1 MNDQDLL
8 RYSRQI
14 MLPAIDFEGQ
24 QTLLSAHVVI
34 LGLGGLGSP
43 AALYLAS
50 AGVGQ
55 LTLCDFDHVDLSN
68 LQRQILHNDNNIG
81 QAKTDSA
88 IESLSAINATINLNS
103 INHKLDVQEMTSLFK
118 NADLVLDC
126 TDNFDTRFAINQ
138 ASVASKTPLVSAAAI
153 RFEGQITCF
162 IPNDPK
168 SPCYRCLYDDNGSD
182 AAELC
187 SENGVLAPVV
197 GILGTMQALE
207 AIKILCRVGESLSG
221 RLMLFDAMTMEW
233 RSLKIKP
240 DPKCP
245 VCGQP

>member
-1 MNDQDLL
+1 MNDQELL

-14 MLPAIDFEGQ
+14 MLPAIGFEGQ
-24 QTLLSAHVVI
+24 QTLLNAHVVI

-68 LQRQILHNDNNIG
+68 LQRQILHNDSNIG

-88 IESLSAINATINLNS
+88 IESLTAINANISLNG
-103 INHKLDVQEMTSLFK
+103 INHKLDSEEMEALFK
-118 NADLVLDC
+118 SADLVLDC
-126 TDNFDTRFAINQ
+126 TDNFETRFAINK

-168 SPCYRCLYDDNGSD
+168 SPCYRCLYDDNSND
-182 AAELC
+182 EAELC

-197 GILGTMQALE
+197 GILGAMQALE
-207 AIKILCRVGESLSG
+207 AIKMLCHVGESLTN
-221 RLMLFDAMTMEW
+221 RLMLLDAMTMEW
-233 RSLKIKP
+233 QSIKTKP
-240 DPKCP
+240 DPQCP
-245 VCGQP
+245 VCGTP